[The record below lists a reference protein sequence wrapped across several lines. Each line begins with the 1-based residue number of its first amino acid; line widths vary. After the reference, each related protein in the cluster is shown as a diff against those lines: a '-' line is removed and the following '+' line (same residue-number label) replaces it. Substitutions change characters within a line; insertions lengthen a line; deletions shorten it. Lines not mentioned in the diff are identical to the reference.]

1 MVDGNPQLFYSAPSK
16 KITRARN
23 FGKDVEFV
31 QAEKITVS
39 KKAED
44 YLEAI
49 YRLQKKKGFARTV
62 ELARHLGVVPGS
74 VTNTIEAL
82 EKRGLVIHAPYKG
95 VSLTDDGR
103 RIALGVLKR
112 HRLAE
117 RLLTDI
123 LHLDWS
129 EVHDAACKLE
139 HALEPAVSESLE
151 RALGHPKTCPHG
163 NPIPDSFGR
172 VVEDE
177 CVPLVS
183 LQPSESSMVA
193 RIVEEKPEIL
203 RYLSSMGLIVGVRIE
218 IQQKSSLGSPLIIKI
233 GDLSCAL
240 DYKIASAIEVTKIN
254 EE

>member
-1 MVDGNPQLFYSAPSK
+1 M
-16 KITRARN
+16 
-23 FGKDVEFV
+23 

-39 KKAED
+39 KEAEE

-49 YRLQKKKGFARTV
+49 YRLQKKTGFARTM
-62 ELARHLGVVPGS
+62 ELARQLGVVPGS

-82 EKRGLVIHAPYKG
+82 KKRGLIIHVPYKG

-103 RIALGVLKR
+103 RIALSVLKR

-139 HALEPAVSESLE
+139 HALEPAVLESLE
-151 RALGHPKTCPHG
+151 RTLGHPKTCPHG

-172 VVEDE
+172 VDEDR

-183 LQPSESSMVA
+183 LQPSESCIVN
-193 RIVEEKPEIL
+193 RIVEEKPEVL
-203 RYLSSMGLIVGVRIE
+203 RHLSSLGLIVGVHME
-218 IQQKSSLGSPLIIKI
+218 IQQKSSFGSPLIIKI

-240 DYKIASAIEVTKIN
+240 DYKIASVIEVTRIS